1 MAVIVKYVVERNG
14 VEKMTFAAKSEAD
27 AYDKMLDMADDL
39 FSLLAQSQLVADE
52 QQQEQ
57 LAFYLAQ
64 HKDELLQ
71 ALGAKAKTVKK
82 EKNEPSSESA
92 PVETTNVSHDAAA
105 TSLSAESVADHT
117 VTRLNQRQHQA
128 A

>member
-14 VEKMTFAAKSEAD
+14 VEKMTFTAKSEAD

-39 FSLLAQSQLVADE
+39 FSLLAQSQLFSDE
-52 QQQEQ
+52 QQQEN

-71 ALGAKAKTVKK
+71 AVGAKAKTVKK
-82 EKNEPSSESA
+82 EKSDVQSQGADIEAQSA
-92 PVETTNVSHDAAA
+92 DAVITDVAAVAA
-105 TSLSAESVADHT
+105 TDST
-117 VTRLNQRQHQA
+117 VQLLTPRQHQA

>member
-82 EKNEPSSESA
+82 EKNDS
-92 PVETTNVSHDAAA
+92 TI
-105 TSLSAESVADHT
+105 ESVAAETSSVNHAAAESAAENT
-117 VTRLNQRQHQA
+117 VTQLNQRQHQA

>member
-27 AYDKMLDMADDL
+27 AYDKMLDIAEEIQQ
-39 FSLLAQSQLVADE
+39 LLAASSLCPNE
-52 QQQEQ
+52 QQQDE
-57 LAFYLAQ
+57 LAFFLAQ

-71 ALGAKAKTVKK
+71 ALGAKAKTPKK
-82 EKNEPSSESA
+82 EKSETDLQSINENSRAEKPELKVA
-92 PVETTNVSHDAAA
+92 
-105 TSLSAESVADHT
+105 AES
-117 VTRLNQRQHQA
+117 TREQA

>member
-39 FSLLAQSQLVADE
+39 FSLLAQSQLVTDE

-82 EKNEPSSESA
+82 EKNEQSTESTH
-92 PVETTNVSHDAAA
+92 VETATLSNAAEQTASSDA
-105 TSLSAESVADHT
+105 ENT
-117 VTRLNQRQHQA
+117 VTMLNQRQHQA

>member
-39 FSLLAQSQLVADE
+39 FSLLVQSQLVADE

-82 EKNEPSSESA
+82 EKNDS
-92 PVETTNVSHDAAA
+92 TI
-105 TSLSAESVADHT
+105 ESVAAETSSVNHAAAESAAENT
-117 VTRLNQRQHQA
+117 VTQLNQRQHQA

>member
-71 ALGAKAKTVKK
+71 ALGAKAKTAKK
-82 EKNEPSSESA
+82 EKNEQSSDSA
-92 PVETTNVSHDAAA
+92 HAETATTGNDAEQTALA
-105 TSLSAESVADHT
+105 GAVVTENT
-117 VTRLNQRQHQA
+117 VTLLNQRQHQA

>member
-27 AYDKMLDMADDL
+27 AYDKMLDIAEEIQQ
-39 FSLLAQSQLVADE
+39 LLAASSLCPNE
-52 QQQEQ
+52 QQQDE
-57 LAFYLAQ
+57 LAFFLAQ

-71 ALGAKAKTVKK
+71 ALGAKAKTPKK
-82 EKNEPSSESA
+82 EKSETDLQSTNENSRAVKPELKVA
-92 PVETTNVSHDAAA
+92 
-105 TSLSAESVADHT
+105 AEST
-117 VTRLNQRQHQA
+117 SEQA

>member
-14 VEKMTFAAKSEAD
+14 VEKMTFTAKSEAD

-39 FSLLAQSQLVADE
+39 FSLLAQSQLLSDE
-52 QQQEQ
+52 QQQEN

-71 ALGAKAKTVKK
+71 AVGAKAKTVKK
-82 EKNEPSSESA
+82 EKPDAQPLHDQSPSA
-92 PVETTNVSHDAAA
+92 TVEEASTTDMTAVTALTDS
-105 TSLSAESVADHT
+105 T
-117 VTRLNQRQHQA
+117 VQLLTPRQHQA

>member
-82 EKNEPSSESA
+82 EKNEPSTESA
-92 PVETTNVSHDAAA
+92 STETTSANHAAVV
-105 TSLSAESVADHT
+105 TSVTAESAAENT
-117 VTRLNQRQHQA
+117 VTQLNQRQHQA